1 MTISRRQ
8 TLIGA
13 GALALAPLGREPSAN
28 EANAFAVPFDPALPL
43 PHKSA
48 FFPLPGVY
56 LNSASQHPL
65 SRGARAGADA
75 YLNHQTM
82 SGNQDYS
89 MRDTRTRVLENYARL
104 INASIDEIFLV
115 QSTTAGE
122 NLVLNAL
129 DIPDAGGRIVTDALH
144 FFGSFPLY
152 GELAGRG
159 MDVVTLRPTDG
170 RIDMAEFEA
179 AVTADTRL
187 VAVSSVS
194 TFNGYEHD
202 LKAVCEIAHAR
213 DALVYA
219 DVIHGVGAVPFDVRE
234 TGVDFCSS
242 ASYKWLMGDFGMGF
256 LYVRGDR
263 LERIERPWVGYFQ
276 ANRLQSHVYPG
287 DLVGE
292 YELENTT
299 RGHFAM
305 GTMANAVAAQLDYS
319 LQYLLD
325 VGVERIQ
332 AYRQPLMDRMQEAL
346 PELGYASL
354 TPRES
359 RTPLASFACENARE
373 RIGPKLRE
381 AGVTISVYEHRFRVS
396 ASVFNGMD
404 DIEYLLE
411 VLS

>member
-1 MTISRRQ
+1 MTISRRE
-8 TLIGA
+8 TLLGA
-13 GALALAPLGREPSAN
+13 GALALAPLSRELYASAVD
-28 EANAFAVPFDPALPL
+28 AVAEPIDPASPL

-48 FFPLPGVY
+48 FFPLRGVY
-56 LNSASQHPL
+56 LNSGSQHPL

-75 YLNHQTM
+75 YLQHQTM
-82 SGNQDYS
+82 SGNRDYS
-89 MRDTRTRVLENYARL
+89 MRNTRTRVLENYARL
-104 INASIDEIFLV
+104 INASTDEIYLV

-152 GELAGRG
+152 GELAKRG

-170 RIDMAEFEA
+170 RIDKAEFEA

-202 LKAVCEIAHAR
+202 LKAICEIAHAK

-256 LYVRGDR
+256 LFVRADR
-263 LERIERPWVGYFQ
+263 LDRIQRPWVGYFQ
-276 ANRLQSHVYPG
+276 VSRLQTHVYPG
-287 DLVGE
+287 DLVGD

-325 VGVERIQ
+325 VGVARIQ
-332 AYRQPLMDRMQEAL
+332 AYRQPLMDRMQQAL
-346 PELGYASL
+346 PELGYPSL
-354 TPRES
+354 TPPES
-359 RTPLASFACENARE
+359 RTPLSSFACENARE
-373 RIGPKLRE
+373 RLGPKLRE
-381 AGVTISVYEHRFRVS
+381 AGVTISVYANRFRVS
-396 ASVFNGMD
+396 PSVFNGMD

>member
-1 MTISRRQ
+1 MTVTRRD

-13 GALALAPLGREPSAN
+13 GALALAPLGRELSAS
-28 EANAFAVPFDPALPL
+28 EAEALAQPLDPATPL

-75 YLNHQTM
+75 YLQYQTM
-82 SGNQDYS
+82 SGNRDYS
-89 MRDTRTRVLENYARL
+89 MRDARTRVLENYARL
-104 INASIDEIFLV
+104 INATTDEIFLV

-152 GELAGRG
+152 GELAKRG

-179 AVTADTRL
+179 AITADTRL

-202 LKAVCEIAHAR
+202 LKAICEIAHAK

-276 ANRLQSHVYPG
+276 ASSLQTHVYPG
-287 DLVGE
+287 DLVGD

-332 AYRQPLMDRMQEAL
+332 AYRQPLMDRMQETL
-346 PELGYASL
+346 PELGYPSL
-354 TPRES
+354 TPPES
-359 RTPLASFACENARE
+359 RTPLSSFACENARE
-373 RIGPKLRE
+373 RIGPRLRE
-381 AGVTISVYEHRFRVS
+381 AGVQISVYQNRFRVS
-396 ASVFNGMD
+396 PSVFNDMD
-404 DIEYLLE
+404 DIDYLLE